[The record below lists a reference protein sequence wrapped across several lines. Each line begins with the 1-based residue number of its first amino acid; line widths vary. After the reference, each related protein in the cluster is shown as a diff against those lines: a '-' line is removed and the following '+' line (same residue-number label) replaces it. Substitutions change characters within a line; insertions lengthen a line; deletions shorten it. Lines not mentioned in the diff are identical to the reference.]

1 MSHNATISLEVF
13 KRQMLPLLVARH
25 GQGAALVSGIKAFT
39 QETAVVDE
47 QGSELDID
55 ALCLETSSDHDAG
68 DEGNAHITQQRVN
81 QMVQR
86 AMGQLSRN
94 SARNFGGNSGGYS
107 GGPIISAHAARQP
120 ASGFDSLGDFALAV
134 HKASAEGGRTD
145 ARLVTK
151 GPSTFANEGTG
162 NSGGY
167 LVPGEFADRLWEIV
181 FAQDSLLSRTN
192 QIPTSRNSL
201 SLPVSE
207 STPWGASGVQ
217 AYWVEEGNA
226 ITQSRPTFKYQNLRL
241 HKLAALVPASD
252 ELVEDASALDAF
264 VTREAGRAIRY
275 KADDAII
282 NGDGVGKPLGIF
294 NASSLVTVD
303 KEVSQTADTIV
314 ASNIAKMYARMPAS
328 SMGEAVWLLSQDV
341 LPQIVTLTLGDQ
353 PIYRPPTGNGA
364 APLGTL
370 LGRPILLS
378 QHCQG
383 AGDKGDIYFVN
394 FSDYITLTRTSG
406 IQTASSIHL
415 WFDHDITAFRF
426 TFRVAGQP
434 WLSQPIVSANGGPDT
449 SPFVTLQ
456 AR

>member
-13 KRQMLPLLVARH
+13 KRQMLPLLIAKH
-25 GQGAALVSGIKAFT
+25 GQGAALTAGIKAFS
-39 QETAVVDE
+39 QDTAIVDD
-47 QGSELDID
+47 QGCELDIET
-55 ALCLETSSDHDAG
+55 LCLETPGNNGASD
-68 DEGNAHITQQRVN
+68 EPNNVTQQQVS

-86 AMGQLSRN
+86 AMGKYSKTAGR
-94 SARNFGGNSGGYS
+94 SHGGVRGGSPFSSHASGET
-107 GGPIISAHAARQP
+107 
-120 ASGFDSLGDFALAV
+120 ASGFHSLGDFALAV
-134 HKASAEGGRTD
+134 HKATQQGGQTD
-145 ARLVTK
+145 TRLVSK
-151 GPSTFANEGTG
+151 SPSTFANEGAG
-162 NSGGY
+162 GSGGY
-167 LVPGEFADRLWEIV
+167 LVPDEFSDRLWDIV

-226 ITQSRPTFKYQNLRL
+226 ITQSRPQFKYQNLRL

-252 ELVEDASALDAF
+252 ELVEDARALDAF
-264 VTREAGRAIRY
+264 VTREAGKAIRY

-294 NASSLVTVD
+294 NANALVTVD

-314 ASNIAKMYARMPAS
+314 AQNIAKMYARMPAS
-328 SMGEAVWLLSQDV
+328 SMRQAAWLISQDV

-353 PIYRPPTGNGA
+353 PIYLPPTGNNE

-378 QHCQG
+378 QHCQQ

-394 FSDYITLTRTSG
+394 LNEYITLTKTSG

-434 WLSQPIVSANGGPDT
+434 WLSQPIASANSSLST
-449 SPFVTLQ
+449 SPFVTLE

>member
-1 MSHNATISLEVF
+1 MSPNATISLEVF

-25 GQGAALVSGIKAFT
+25 GQGAALAAGIKSFT
-39 QETAVVDE
+39 KETAVVDE
-47 QGSELDID
+47 QGNELDID
-55 ALCLETSSDHDAG
+55 ALSIESAG
-68 DEGNAHITQQRVN
+68 DNDASDDAAHVTQQRVS

-86 AMGQLSRN
+86 ALGKY
-94 SARNFGGNSGGYS
+94 GKSGRGS
-107 GGPIISAHAARQP
+107 PGSHGPIVSAHASRQL
-120 ASGFDSLGDFALAV
+120 ASGFDSLGEFALAV
-134 HKASAEGGRTD
+134 HKASQQGGQAD
-145 ARLVTK
+145 ARLMIKSPT
-151 GPSTFANEGTG
+151 TFANEGA
-162 NSGGY
+162 GGAGGF
-167 LVPGEFADRLWEIV
+167 LVPNEFADRLWEIV

-226 ITQSRPTFKYQNLRL
+226 ITQSRPQFKYQNLRL

-275 KADDAII
+275 RADDAII

-294 NASSLVTVD
+294 NAASLVTVE

-328 SMGEAVWLLSQDV
+328 SMGQAVWLLSQDV
-341 LPQIVTLTLGDQ
+341 LPQIVTLTLGGQ
-353 PIYRPPTGNGA
+353 PIYQPPTSNSD

-378 QHCQG
+378 QHCQQ
-383 AGDKGDIYFVN
+383 AGDKGDIFFIN
-394 FSDYITLTRTSG
+394 FSDYITLTKTSG

-434 WLSQPIVSANGGPDT
+434 WLSQPIPSANNGHDT
-449 SPFVTLQ
+449 SPFVTLE